1 MNKDLIEKQKHIINE
16 LIEKQIVLMNP
27 LSLRN
32 VWTNLKVK
40 EEYIEL
46 ESHIFEERMKLVNLQ
61 S

>member
-1 MNKDLIEKQKHIINE
+1 MNKQKQIINE
-16 LIEKQIVLMNP
+16 LIEKQITLMNP

-32 VWTNLKVK
+32 IWTNAKVK

-46 ESHIFEERMKLVNLQ
+46 DSRIFEERMKLVNLQ